1 MNINVD
7 GKDYK
12 AMTIFHP
19 SYLLRNGSMTEGSPR
34 RLMQQDL
41 ANIKNEIL
49 PDISHNENI
58 FAECKDLAL
67 V

>member
-1 MNINVD
+1 
-7 GKDYK
+7 
-12 AMTIFHP
+12 
-19 SYLLRNGSMTEGSPR
+19 MTEGSPR

-49 PDISHNENI
+49 PDVDHSMDSNQVVYMEPKEI
-58 FAECKDLAL
+58 AM

>member
-1 MNINVD
+1 ME
-7 GKDYK
+7 
-12 AMTIFHP
+12 
-19 SYLLRNGSMTEGSPR
+19 EGSPR

-49 PDISHNENI
+49 FDVDHSSHNI
-58 FAECKDLAL
+58 FAEAKEIAM